1 MAAQT
6 TPRNIASRN
15 AAPAI
20 SLDDANRLRLVI
32 ARLQRRLRQQANAG
46 ITPSQLAVLSALA
59 RLGPSTPGEL
69 AAAEAVRPPSITRI
83 ANALEESRLVE
94 RVVVS
99 DDRRSVRLR
108 LTPKARR
115 LLQSIRDQRTAW
127 LADRFAEMT
136 PAQIGDLRRGIS
148 ALEQIVE
155 GGR

>member
-6 TPRNIASRN
+6 TLRNTLS
-15 AAPAI
+15 AI

-46 ITPSQLAVLSALA
+46 ITPSQLTLLSALA

-69 AAAEAVRPPSITRI
+69 AAAEAVKPPSITRI
-83 ANALEESRLVE
+83 VNALEESQLVE
-94 RVVVS
+94 RIVVS

-136 PAQIGDLRRGIS
+136 PAQIGDLQRGIA

>member
-1 MAAQT
+1 MVAQT
-6 TPRNIASRN
+6 TPRNAASPN
-15 AAPAI
+15 AGPAI

-83 ANALEESRLVE
+83 ANALEESQLVE

-127 LADRFAEMT
+127 RADRFAEMT
-136 PAQIGDLRRGIS
+136 PAQIGDLLRGIS

>member
-6 TPRNIASRN
+6 TLRNTLS
-15 AAPAI
+15 AI

-69 AAAEAVRPPSITRI
+69 ASAEAVKPPSITRI
-83 ANALEESRLVE
+83 VNVLEGSQLVE
-94 RVVVS
+94 RMVVS

-136 PAQIGDLRRGIS
+136 PAQIGDLQRGIV